1 MKKQIAKKTIILY
14 VLMMLQKGSSP
25 EHPIT
30 QTNIANVINSM
41 GIPCDRKTVG
51 RNIDYLID
59 FGYKIKKIK
68 GGGCYIEKDTKFE
81 EIDTALLKDEE
92 HEWLWIIKIFLITL
106 EDQDI
111 G

>member
-59 FGYKIKKIK
+59 FGVISALRRFKEFIEYIKS
-68 GGGCYIEKDTKFE
+68 E
-81 EIDTALLKDEE
+81 ENS
-92 HEWLWIIKIFLITL
+92 
-106 EDQDI
+106 
-111 G
+111 

>member
-1 MKKQIAKKTIILY
+1 
-14 VLMMLQKGSSP
+14 MMLQKGSSP

-59 FGYKIKKIK
+59 FGVISALRRFKEFIEYIKS
-68 GGGCYIEKDTKFE
+68 E
-81 EIDTALLKDEE
+81 ENS
-92 HEWLWIIKIFLITL
+92 
-106 EDQDI
+106 
-111 G
+111 